1 MQNPEE
7 GLKSTI
13 DICYCSRD
21 ENRGKKSVR
30 SLGFYFRLFTCF
42 IVFLVINQWSM
53 LHVMDCEYWLC
64 LLMFMKNVTTCS
76 FGFVFV
82 YGHFVCRG
90 HCVSQ
95 WSHSG
100 PKFVLG
106 FNFSVCMCY
115 LVRQNQ

>member
-1 MQNPEE
+1 MSIVDFSPSSRFCTCNATSIADPCGSRAREE
-7 GLKSTI
+7 KS
-13 DICYCSRD
+13 
-21 ENRGKKSVR
+21 EFFAVWV
-30 SLGFYFRLFTCF
+30 FTFACGCF

-90 HCVSQ
+90 HCVS
-95 WSHSG
+95 
-100 PKFVLG
+100 
-106 FNFSVCMCY
+106 
-115 LVRQNQ
+115 

>member
-1 MQNPEE
+1 M
-7 GLKSTI
+7 
-13 DICYCSRD
+13 
-21 ENRGKKSVR
+21 VR
-30 SLGFYFRLFTCF
+30 NQFAVWVFTFACGCF

-82 YGHFVCRG
+82 YGHFVYHG

-106 FNFSVCMCY
+106 LNFSVCMCY